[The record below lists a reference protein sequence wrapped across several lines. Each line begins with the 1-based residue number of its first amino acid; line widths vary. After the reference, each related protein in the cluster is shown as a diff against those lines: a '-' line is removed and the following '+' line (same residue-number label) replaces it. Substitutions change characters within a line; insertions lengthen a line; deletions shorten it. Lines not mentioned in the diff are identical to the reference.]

1 MSDYQRAVLISY
13 AWGEEDEKREAIV
26 NQLDQ
31 SLLKWGLK
39 IVRKNT
45 IRVSKLLM
53 DFDAG

>member
-13 AWGEEDEKREAIV
+13 AWGEADEKREAIV

-45 IRVSKLLM
+45 IRVSRLLM